1 MDIGDFLRQGN
12 GLEHV
17 PAFLT
22 SLAIGLLIGLE
33 RERIPVAKAGLRT
46 FTLTALL
53 GTLCAM
59 LATKAGSPWVL
70 AAGLIVVGAIII
82 TAYLEG
88 AAEEPGTT
96 TEAAMV
102 FCFGLGAMVWYGE
115 ATLAV
120 MLAIVTTILLHY
132 KPELQNLSKS
142 LSRNDLQSVL
152 QFAVLSFVILP
163 ILPNRDFGPYAAL
176 NPYQIWLMVVLI
188 SGVSLVGYAALRIVG
203 QRYGA
208 PLLGVFGGLA
218 SSTATTLVY
227 ARHGK
232 GGEKFARL
240 AAVVILI
247 ASLVVLI
254 RLAVLSSVVSPR
266 IVWYILPILAGGLVL
281 GGIVT
286 YLLWRNISRDGDLP
300 MPEITNP
307 TEIKVSLSFG
317 LIYAVV
323 LVCAAWLSD
332 YAGSSGLYALAL
344 VSGLTDVDAITLSSL
359 RLFELGKLNPQQT
372 VSAITIAYLANM
384 GFKLGLVAVVGGMRL
399 ARLCLWPV
407 IAVMVGLGGA
417 WGITFSDINNFKLN

>member
-1 MDIGDFLRQGN
+1 MGIGDFLSQGN

-22 SLAIGLLIGLE
+22 SLMIGLLIGLE
-33 RERIPVAKAGLRT
+33 RERSPVAKAGLRT

-53 GTLCAM
+53 GTLTAL
-59 LATKAGSPWVL
+59 LASKADSPWIL
-70 AAGLIVVGAIII
+70 AAGFLVVAAMIVG
-82 TAYLEG
+82 AYLEG
-88 AAEEPGTT
+88 PPIEDPGTT
-96 TEAAMV
+96 TEAALV

-115 ATLAV
+115 TTLAV

-142 LSRNDLQSVL
+142 LSRTDLQSVL

-163 ILPNRDFGPYAAL
+163 ILPDRNFGPYGAL

-188 SGVSLVGYAALRIVG
+188 SGVSLAGYAALRLVG
-203 QRYGA
+203 QQYGA

-240 AAVVILI
+240 AAVVIMI
-247 ASLVVLI
+247 ASLVVLV

-266 IVWYILPILAGGLVL
+266 IVVYMLPVLAGGLVL
-281 GGIVT
+281 GGAVT
-286 YLLWRNISRDGDLP
+286 YLLWRNINRDGDLP
-300 MPEITNP
+300 MPKITNP

-317 LIYAVV
+317 LLYAIV

-332 YAGSSGLYALAL
+332 YAGSGGLYALAL

-359 RLFELGKLNPQQT
+359 RLFELGKLNPEQT

-384 GFKLGLVAVVGGMRL
+384 GFKLGLVAVVGGMTL
-399 ARLCLWPV
+399 ARLCMLPV
-407 IAVMVGLGGA
+407 LAVTVGLGGA
-417 WGITFSDINNFKLN
+417 WALHFLI

>member
-1 MDIGDFLRQGN
+1 MGIGDFFSRGN

-22 SLAIGLLIGLE
+22 SLTIGLLIGLE
-33 RERIPVAKAGLRT
+33 RERSPVAKAGLRT

-53 GTLCAM
+53 GTLTAL
-59 LATKAGSPWVL
+59 LASKADSPWIL
-70 AAGLIVVGAIII
+70 AAGFIAVAAMIVS
-82 TAYLEG
+82 AYLEG
-88 AAEEPGTT
+88 PPIEDPGTT
-96 TEAAMV
+96 TEAALV

-115 ATLAV
+115 TTLAV

-132 KPELQNLSKS
+132 KPELQSLSKS
-142 LSRNDLQSVL
+142 LSRTDLQSVL

-176 NPYQIWLMVVLI
+176 NPYQVWLMVVLI
-188 SGVSLVGYAALRIVG
+188 SGVSLAGYAALRLVG

-232 GGEKFARL
+232 SGEKFSRL
-240 AAVVILI
+240 AAVVIMI
-247 ASLVVLI
+247 ASLVVLV

-266 IVWYILPILAGGLVL
+266 IVGYMLPVLAGGLLL
-281 GGIVT
+281 GGSVT
-286 YLLWRNISRDGDLP
+286 YLLWRNINRDGDLP
-300 MPEITNP
+300 MPDITNP

-317 LIYAVV
+317 LLYAIV

-332 YAGSSGLYALAL
+332 YAGSGGLYALAL

-359 RLFELGKLNPQQT
+359 RLFELGKLNPEQT

-384 GFKLGLVAVVGGMRL
+384 GFKLGLVAIVGGMTL
-399 ARLCLWPV
+399 ARLCMLPV
-407 IAVMVGLGGA
+407 LAVTVGLGGA
-417 WGITFSDINNFKLN
+417 WALHFLI

>member
-1 MDIGDFLRQGN
+1 MGIGDFLSQGN

-22 SLAIGLLIGLE
+22 SLTIGLLIGLE
-33 RERIPVAKAGLRT
+33 RERSPVAKAGLRT

-53 GTLCAM
+53 GTLTAM
-59 LATKAGSPWVL
+59 LASKADSPWIL
-70 AAGLIVVGAIII
+70 AAGFIVVAAMIVS
-82 TAYLEG
+82 AYLEG
-88 AAEEPGTT
+88 PPIEDPGTT
-96 TEAAMV
+96 TEAALV

-115 ATLAV
+115 TTLAV

-132 KPELQNLSKS
+132 KPELQNLSKR
-142 LSRNDLQSVL
+142 LSRTDLQSVL

-163 ILPNRDFGPYAAL
+163 ILPDRDFGPYGAL
-176 NPYQIWLMVVLI
+176 NPYQVWLMVVLI
-188 SGVSLVGYAALRIVG
+188 SGVSLAGYAALRLVG
-203 QRYGA
+203 QQYGA

-232 GGEKFARL
+232 SGEKFARL
-240 AAVVILI
+240 AAVVIMI
-247 ASLVVLI
+247 ASLVVLV

-266 IVWYILPILAGGLVL
+266 IVVYMLPVLAGGLVL
-281 GGIVT
+281 GGGVT
-286 YLLWRNISRDGDLP
+286 YMLWRNINRDGELP
-300 MPEITNP
+300 MPKITNP

-317 LIYAVV
+317 LLYAIV

-332 YAGSSGLYALAL
+332 YAGSGGLYALAL

-359 RLFELGKLNPQQT
+359 RLFELGKLNPEQT

-384 GFKLGLVAVVGGMRL
+384 GFKLGLVAIVGGMTL
-399 ARLCLWPV
+399 ARLCMLPV
-407 IAVMVGLGGA
+407 LALVAGLGGA
-417 WGITFSDINNFKLN
+417 WALHFLI